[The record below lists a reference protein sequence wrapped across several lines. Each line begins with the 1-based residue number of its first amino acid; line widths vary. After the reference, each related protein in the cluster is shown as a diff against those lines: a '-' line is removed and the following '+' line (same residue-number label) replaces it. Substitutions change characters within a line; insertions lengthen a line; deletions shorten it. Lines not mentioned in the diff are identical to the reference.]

1 MAPVLQT
8 KYVFS
13 LAIKVGTP
21 IVAGDLGYGV
31 RRVIAVLGGEVRG
44 PGMKG
49 TIFPVGADFQTIRP
63 NGFTELEAK
72 YAFEMDDGA
81 VIYIENIGIR
91 FGPKEL
97 LDRITKARPSI
108 PRRST
113 SARIPVETD
122 AENYR
127 WLIESLFVG
136 VGAGIRIVSGSTCTR
151 CCDAGRDRHCEE
163 RRRPSNALASDRQA
177 KQSFDKRGEAS
188 DCFVAARRSQCRRK
202 RQQAF
207 IPPIFVIKHN
217 YSEQDVIDPMGNTTT
232 AAAAD
237 RSAQLRSRSQVRG

>member
-1 MAPVLQT
+1 MAPVLGT

-21 IVAGDLGYGV
+21 IVAGDLGHGV

-63 NGFTELEAK
+63 NGLTELEAK

-97 LDRITKARPSI
+97 LDRIAKGETVDPALIYFRSA
-108 PRRST
+108 PRF
-113 SARIPVETD
+113 ETG
-122 AENYR
+122 AEKYR
-127 WLIESLFVG
+127 WLMENLFVG
-136 VGAGIRIVSGSTCTR
+136 VGARYP
-151 CCDAGRDRHCEE
+151 DRVE
-163 RRRPSNALASDRQA
+163 L
-177 KQSFDKRGEAS
+177 
-188 DCFVAARRSQCRRK
+188 
-202 RQQAF
+202 
-207 IPPIFVIKHN
+207 
-217 YSEQDVIDPMGNTTT
+217 DVH
-232 AAAAD
+232 
-237 RSAQLRSRSQVRG
+237 QVL

>member
-1 MAPVLQT
+1 MAPALAT

-21 IVAGDLGYGV
+21 IVASDTGHGV

-97 LDRITKARPSI
+97 LDRIAKGETVDPALIYFRSV
-108 PRRST
+108 PRF
-113 SARIPVETD
+113 ETG
-122 AENYR
+122 AANYR
-127 WLIESLFVG
+127 WLMENLFVG
-136 VGAGIRIVSGSTCTR
+136 VGSRYP
-151 CCDAGRDRHCEE
+151 DRVE
-163 RRRPSNALASDRQA
+163 L
-177 KQSFDKRGEAS
+177 
-188 DCFVAARRSQCRRK
+188 
-202 RQQAF
+202 
-207 IPPIFVIKHN
+207 
-217 YSEQDVIDPMGNTTT
+217 DVH
-232 AAAAD
+232 
-237 RSAQLRSRSQVRG
+237 QVL